1 MHDRQLKD
9 SFLSYRFIVK
19 VMLVEVFPVFK
30 IVVCTD
36 GISVLKGTTI
46 HSLGSQKRKWWL
58 Q

>member
-19 VMLVEVFPVFK
+19 AMLVEVFPVFK
-30 IVVCTD
+30 TVVCTD

-46 HSLGSQKRKWWL
+46 HSLESQQRKWL